1 MIKKI
6 FYVFYY
12 SVIMHLPHSRYIK
25 LMNWIR
31 TFYVCN
37 ILGIMKR
44 SNNSYFENNVY
55 LGSLGAVS
63 IGKDCQINE
72 YAFLQGAVIG
82 NNVMIAPYVALIA
95 NKKEVNTTD
104 VLMSTVK
111 KEKGKKVI
119 IEDDVWIGR
128 NAIIMPGIRIGKG
141 SIIGAG
147 SVVTKDVEPF
157 SVVGGVPAKL
167 IKKRI

>member
-6 FYVFYY
+6 FYVLYY
-12 SVIMHLPHSRYIK
+12 ALIMHLPHSRYLKI
-25 LMNWIR
+25 MNTIR
-31 TFYVCN
+31 
-37 ILGIMKR
+37 ILYLIHFMKIMKK
-44 SNNSYFENNVY
+44 SKNSFLENNVY
-55 LGSLGAVS
+55 LGSPGAVS

-72 YAFLQGAVIG
+72 YAFLQGAIIG

-111 KEKGKKVI
+111 KEKGLKVI

-128 NAIIMPGIRIGKG
+128 SAIIMPGIKIGKG
-141 SIIGAG
+141 SIVGAG

-157 SVVGGVPAKL
+157 SVVGGVPSKL